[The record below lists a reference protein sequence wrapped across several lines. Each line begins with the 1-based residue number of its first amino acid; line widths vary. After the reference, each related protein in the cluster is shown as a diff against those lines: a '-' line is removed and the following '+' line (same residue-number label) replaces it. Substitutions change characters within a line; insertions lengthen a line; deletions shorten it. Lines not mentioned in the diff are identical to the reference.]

1 MHAQLVQEQD
11 KRLFAMPE
19 SQTRQEIH
27 EVLLVSDLRVN
38 VEEAHSRVSGHGG
51 DHRSEAR
58 VDFILINRQV

>member
-11 KRLFAMPE
+11 KRPFAMPE

-27 EVLLVSDLRVN
+27 EVLLVSDLHVN

-51 DHRSEAR
+51 DYRSEAR